1 MVTYNL
7 SSIRS
12 LNLMYMRELNLA
24 QAEAQQTIKRE
35 KRFFD
40 FNLKTKKTYVS
51 KERVEGLIVVEVP
64 YSNLW
69 FKADEEKLRT
79 ILDLKLELFDLNSH

>member
-1 MVTYNL
+1 
-7 SSIRS
+7 
-12 LNLMYMRELNLA
+12 MYMRELNLA